1 MTDSSSPSTDSS
13 RIFGALPLHL
23 PPETLKSRLAAMI
36 RLACTQGSAP
46 VAETVSRYFQALS
59 LHPSL
64 SSDPNERAAYC
75 RGAQHW
81 KGLAL
86 ATACAAD

>member
-13 RIFGALPLHL
+13 QLLGALPLHL
-23 PPETLKSRLAAMI
+23 SPETLKSRLAAMI

-59 LHPSL
+59 LHPAL
-64 SSDPNERAAYC
+64 RSDPDERTAYC
-75 RGAQHW
+75 RGARHW
-81 KGLAL
+81 KGLAI
-86 ATACAAD
+86 ASARVAD